1 MIHPT
6 QLYIRDTTQ
15 APFIVNVKK
24 SVVSGHD
31 SFHPNADIQIVQMLH
46 ALVVLFP
53 YMA

>member
-6 QLYIRDTTQ
+6 QPDIGATTQ

-24 SVVSGHD
+24 SALAGHD
-31 SFHPNADIQIVQMLH
+31 SFHPNADTQIAQMLH

-53 YMA
+53 YTG